1 MPQKLRV
8 ENPISI
14 THRLRDWIRRLIN
27 QTIDYFHPT
36 GRPEGYVM
44 SSREI
49 RARELFDEAINMTQ
63 PRSIVPIRGHS
74 VVRERNDHTS
84 PSSPHRALD
93 FEKNNSRRRPPCS
106 ETVGPL
112 DSL

>member
-8 ENPISI
+8 QNPISI
-14 THRLRDWIRRLIN
+14 THRLRGWIRRLIN
-27 QTIDYFHPT
+27 QTIDYFHPN

-63 PRSIVPIRGHS
+63 PRSTVLNYVRFE
-74 VVRERNDHTS
+74 VRERSDHT
-84 PSSPHRALD
+84 
-93 FEKNNSRRRPPCS
+93 
-106 ETVGPL
+106 
-112 DSL
+112 